1 MRNLHVS
8 QFRRHRTSEDV
19 GHVVTFSLKK
29 PCTGL
34 VCQYVVHKV
43 RLEGQRRAKVRKFT
57 EAWTV
62 RDGKVTPAGGRDC
75 FLLPTTFST
84 RAGCCSIRAFA
95 WFLPCDR
102 MKVLTELD
110 MLDAELPISG
120 VLPSNPGEMPAKYRR
135 TRGIQR
141 TWDAQWDASSGKF
154 RPKINPLY
162 RFEIPRVFITNKKTT
177 LRKSWH
183 PFYSAHSPPRSLLF

>member
-1 MRNLHVS
+1 MFS

-43 RLEGQRRAKVRKFT
+43 RFEGQRRAKVRKFT
-57 EAWTV
+57 EACTV

-102 MKVLTELD
+102 MKVLTELG
-110 MLDAELPISG
+110 MLDAKLPISG
-120 VLPSNPGEMPAKYRR
+120 VINPGEMPAKYRR

-141 TWDAQWDASSGKF
+141 TWDAQWDASSGPF
-154 RPKINPLY
+154 RPKITHSIALKYLGCSSQTKNQHS
-162 RFEIPRVFITNKKTT
+162 ENQ
-177 LRKSWH
+177 WH
-183 PFYSAHSPPRSLLF
+183 PFYSAHSPPRSFLF